1 MQVWDTMDVWTGLS
15 AALSNPLC
23 DDDELGHVLQQ
34 AALARNACP
43 EDCVAALRQGL
54 KTASDFTSNK
64 FIQDLS
70 SSLLQRL
77 AGKAG
82 PRARTSQAI

>member
-15 AALSNPLC
+15 ATLSNPLC

-43 EDCVAALRQGL
+43 KACVAALRQGL
-54 KTASDFTSNK
+54 KTISDFTSKK
-64 FIQDLS
+64 FVFFFTSTARRRSGAACAHITS
-70 SSLLQRL
+70 S
-77 AGKAG
+77 
-82 PRARTSQAI
+82 